1 MVKHIIIKLTLCF
14 MVYIIGNIDAA
25 GEEARKA
32 KFLLAVQCNKQLF
45 ENGLIKGIPD
55 LQRSPNSTFKVVLT
69 QFYTSYGINTITATN
84 REILPTIHNSQFTT
98 DEGVDSFIREFVFDF
113 LQNGTNDIFQ
123 GKITALKAKV
133 SNGQLNDYPLKTF
146 VNGYNPGSHKEYLK
160 TTTGFCIKYSQYPN
174 FRGPGC

>member
-32 KFLLAVQCNKQLF
+32 KFLLAVKCNRQLF

-69 QFYTSYGINTITATN
+69 QFYTSYDIHTVTLEN
-84 REILPTIHNSQFTT
+84 RDIVPTLNNDQFIT
-98 DEGVDSFIREFVFDF
+98 DEGVDNLIREFVYDF
-113 LQNGTNDIFQ
+113 VQKGTDDIFQ
-123 GKITALKAKV
+123 GKISALMAKL
-133 SNGQLNDYPLKTF
+133 STGQLNDYPLKTF
-146 VNGYNPGSHKEYLK
+146 VLNYNTRSSKAE
-160 TTTGFCIKYSQYPN
+160 FCIKYSKSPN
-174 FRGPGC
+174 FRD